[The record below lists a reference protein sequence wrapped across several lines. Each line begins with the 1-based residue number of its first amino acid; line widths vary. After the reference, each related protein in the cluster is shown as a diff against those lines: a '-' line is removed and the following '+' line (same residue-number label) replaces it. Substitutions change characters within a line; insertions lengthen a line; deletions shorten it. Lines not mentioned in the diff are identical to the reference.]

1 MLIYSKMLSVMP
13 FDLSPNQKTQFY
25 RNIKKGRGMSLK
37 FKPEQINKGSDRLTI
52 NETQKEHLLK
62 NRAKGKGAMLKLT
75 PRQMLVNG
83 LENTPR
89 ISHNPNG
96 GIVETLIPALVSVA
110 SGIVGD
116 LGSRAVDK
124 LDNELSKPGNNS
136 SIAQINAIMESTLDD
151 VEKQLSD
158 AGIYNRQDTV
168 REIRENR
175 ELLLDDNIDNM
186 NNNSFIDNEEFT
198 SKKSKKKKGK
208 GLAPIGY
215 GLRPLGQGLRPIGLK
230 KR

>member
-1 MLIYSKMLSVMP
+1 MLSVMP

-25 RNIKKGRGMSLK
+25 RNMKKGRGMSLK
-37 FKPEQINKGSDRLTI
+37 FKPEQINKGLDRLTI

-96 GIVETLIPALVSVA
+96 GVVETLIPALVSVA
-110 SGIVGD
+110 SGIIGD

-124 LDNELSKPGNNS
+124 LDNELSKPGNTS
-136 SIAQINAIMESTLDD
+136 SIAQINAILESTLDD
-151 VEKQLSD
+151 VETQLSD
-158 AGIYNRQDTV
+158 AGIYNRQDTI
-168 REIRENR
+168 REIRENK
-175 ELLLDDNIDNM
+175 ELSLDSIDDTV
-186 NNNSFIDNEEFT
+186 NSFIDNDGMDNMGMDDKPI
-198 SKKSKKKKGK
+198 SRRRKKGK
-208 GLAPIGY
+208 GLSPSGY
-215 GLRPLGQGLRPIGLK
+215 GLRPLGQGLRPMGLK